1 MVRQALRDAGSKLNS
16 EKLLAHFLRAFALLG
31 PETSSS
37 RVRQKSLSYTYHR
50 WGGLHSIT
58 TCLSCMCRPPEH
70 MMPCRHTLCDE
81 CVVLFGSANSSAE
94 YHTDFTSCPFC
105 GANFQL
111 TIRRLPPTKGPLIL
125 SLDGG
130 GVRGIIQL
138 GLLRAL
144 ERRLG
149 PLRIG
154 DFPDQCIG
162 TSVGGYHRLQL
173 TLYVVINRFTI
184 Y

>member
-1 MVRQALRDAGSKLNS
+1 MILQAVKNGGYELHL
-16 EKLLAHFLRAFALLG
+16 EKLLAHFLEAFALLNLKRM
-31 PETSSS
+31 SSQ
-37 RVRQKSLSYTYHR
+37 VRRESMAHSFDQWGNLS
-50 WGGLHSIT
+50 SMT

-70 MMPCRHTLCDE
+70 MMPCRHSLCDD
-81 CVVLFGSANSSAE
+81 CVVLFGTANSGAE
-94 YHTDFTSCPFC
+94 YHTDLTSCPFC
-105 GANFQL
+105 RVHFQVR
-111 TIRRLPPTKGPLIL
+111 IRRLPPTKGPLIL

-154 DFPDQCIG
+154 DIPDQCTG
-162 TSVGGYHRLQL
+162 TSVGGCIARNYHFLNQML
-173 TLYVVINRFTI
+173 M
-184 Y
+184 